1 MEQIKEDND
10 HSNLGKGP
18 KEGFLEEV
26 ILEQGLMAELK
37 KQGIVLQAEEPT
49 CPKSES
55 EKKKITE
62 LQKSSYWT

>member
-26 ILEQGLMAELK
+26 ILERGLMAELK
-37 KQGIVLQAEEPT
+37 KKGIIIKDKKTT
-49 CPKSES
+49 CPKTKKKKK
-55 EKKKITE
+55 KKKITE
-62 LQKSSYWT
+62 L